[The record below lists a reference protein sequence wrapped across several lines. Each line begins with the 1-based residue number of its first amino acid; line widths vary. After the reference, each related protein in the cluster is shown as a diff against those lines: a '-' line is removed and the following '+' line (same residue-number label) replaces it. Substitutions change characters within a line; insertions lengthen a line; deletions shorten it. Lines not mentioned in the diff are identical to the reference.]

1 MDRRTKISKD
11 EFIKQMQA
19 KFAPAM
25 NDVAE
30 PASASLKKTLIRDH
44 YANDQRTTKKWPG

>member
-19 KFAPAM
+19 KICAR
-25 NDVAE
+25 DE
-30 PASASLKKTLIRDH
+30 RRSGASERFVKKKH
-44 YANDQRTTKKWPG
+44 